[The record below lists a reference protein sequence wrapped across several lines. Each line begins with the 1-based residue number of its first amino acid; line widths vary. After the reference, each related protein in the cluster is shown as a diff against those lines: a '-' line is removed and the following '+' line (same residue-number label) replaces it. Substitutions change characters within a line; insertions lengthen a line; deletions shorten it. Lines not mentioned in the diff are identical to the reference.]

1 MAGAQFTNTLRITV
15 AGTPLPD
22 DLLHQLTDAFVDDNL
37 HLPDMFSLRFRD
49 PDRLV
54 LTKSGLD
61 IGKPV
66 ELAVVGSEHAAPTRL
81 MVGEVTSIE
90 AEAHGSGTFTTIR
103 GYDASHRLLHG
114 SGTAVFVNATY
125 ADIVRKVATQHGLQ
139 TGKVDDTPV
148 VHEYV
153 TQANTSSWQFLRS
166 LADEIGYDLFVEDGK
181 LTFAGPAQAGEAPSG
196 TDAQQPYVLQLG
208 SDLLRLR
215 AAVTGSG
222 QVPTIEVRGW
232 DAANGRPVA
241 APVPAGT
248 VSAEI
253 GLQAPQ
259 LAGRFGAQPYVLTH
273 RALHSQDRVDAAAKA
288 LAERVSGTFAELDGV
303 VRGNP
308 KLNAGGAVV
317 LSNIGAP
324 FDGKYV
330 LTQVRHGFD
339 PDTGY
344 TTAITVSGRQDR
356 SLLGLAGGAGPSA
369 VDADR
374 PGVVTGI
381 VTNNQ
386 DPEQVGRVQVTM
398 PWLNDAFTSPWAR
411 VVQTGAGPGRGTM
424 VLPEVGDEV
433 LVAFEHEDFAT
444 PYVLGGLYSQQHKP
458 AAAKADGVDAT
469 GVKSQRPFVSRSGH
483 RLEYADDASGSGIW
497 LKTGDG
503 KLELAMDGA
512 ETKVTVR
519 SDGTVTITAKNGITL
534 DSGAGDVQVVGG
546 QKMAFKAKTGLTLD
560 AGSGDVTLKGVNV
573 ALTGTAQA
581 KVGAPSV
588 SVAGDALCEIKAAMV
603 KIN

>member
-1 MAGAQFTNTLRITV
+1 MAGAQFTSTLRITV
-15 AGTPLPD
+15 AGSPLAD

-54 LTKSGLD
+54 LTRSGID
-61 IGKPV
+61 VGKPV
-66 ELAVVGSEHAAPTRL
+66 ELAVVGSEHGAPVRL
-81 MVGEVTSIE
+81 MVGEVTAIE
-90 AEAHGSGTFTTIR
+90 AEAHGSGTFTTVR

-114 SGTAVFVNATY
+114 SSTTVFVNATY
-125 ADIVRKVATQHGLQ
+125 ADIVRKVASQHGLPV
-139 TGKVDDTPV
+139 GKVDDTPV
-148 VHEYV
+148 VHEFV

-166 LADEIGYDLFVEDGK
+166 LADEIGFDLYVEEGK
-181 LTFAGPAQAGEAPSG
+181 LTFAKPAQANEAPGG
-196 TDAQQPYVLQLG
+196 TDGQQPHVLELG
-208 SDLLRLR
+208 ADLLRLR
-215 AAVTGSG
+215 AAVTASG
-222 QVPTIEVRGW
+222 QVPRIEVRGW
-232 DAANGRPVA
+232 DAASGRSVT

-248 VSAEI
+248 GSAEI
-253 GLQAPQ
+253 GVQAPQ
-259 LAGRFGAQPYVLTH
+259 LASLFGASPYVLTH

-288 LAERVSGTFAELDGV
+288 LADRVSGTFAELDGV

-308 KLNAGGAVV
+308 TLKAGAAVAIAKLGT
-317 LSNIGAP
+317 P
-324 FDGKYV
+324 FDGNYV
-330 LTQVRHGFD
+330 LTQVRHAFD
-339 PDTGY
+339 PDAGY

-369 VDADR
+369 VDTSP

-386 DPEQVGRVQVTM
+386 DPEQIGRVQVTM
-398 PWLNDAFTSPWAR
+398 PWLDEAFTSAWAR
-411 VVQTGAGPGRGTM
+411 VVQPGAGPGRGTM

-433 LVAFEHEDFAT
+433 LVAFEHEDFST
-444 PYVLGGLYSQQHKP
+444 PYVLGGLYSHHHKP
-458 AAAKADGVDAT
+458 PAAKVDGVDAT
-469 GVKSQRPFVSRSGH
+469 GVKSQRPFVSRTGH

-503 KLELAMDGA
+503 KLELAMDSA

-519 SDGTVTITAKNGITL
+519 SDGTVTIQAKNGITL
-534 DSGAGDVQVVGG
+534 DAGTGNVQVTGG
-546 QKMAFKAKTGLTLD
+546 QKMEFKAKTGLTFD
-560 AGSGDVTLKGVNV
+560 AGSGDVTVKGVNV

-588 SVAGDALCEIKAAMV
+588 SVEGQALCEIKAAMV